1 MLKIFVCCFTLA
13 FYTSSHAVE
22 VEIGGLLL
30 DNTISRSGHEF
41 AYRFSQLWHDIPN
54 TQNINVQIIEHIVP
68 HAGTRLTMKMNHK
81 RIYVTYMGRRQSPIT
96 QRVEQAVLIL
106 IQAMT
111 EYSDN
116 ENNPDMAGSGW

>member
-106 IQAMT
+106 IQAMA